1 MTILRILAVG
11 WNRHVTE
18 FEEEGSG
25 SSPGEAMGGGGKS
38 WETRHSE
45 DVMAAAARIPFTL
58 ATASYN
64 SELIFWKMETGQPY
78 RYLLFFIYFIL
89 DFR

>member
-1 MTILRILAVG
+1 M
-11 WNRHVTE
+11 TE
-18 FEEEGSG
+18 FEEGGAG
-25 SSPGEAMGGGGKS
+25 SSAGDAVGEGGKS

-45 DVMAAAARIPFTL
+45 DVMASAARIPLTL

-78 RYLLFFIYFIL
+78 R
-89 DFR
+89 